1 MFTLPFIF
9 VMNVVTIPF
18 HMIQT
23 IASQP
28 QTSIAETK
36 SVVNQPIF
44 SLVNVK
50 RYNIPGQKSILVV
63 ATKCPSEFVN
73 ISTPTTKIFHSLV
86 DSGMSCI
93 NSTQILP
100 VELRQVCS

>member
-18 HMIQT
+18 HMVQT
-23 IASQP
+23 IASQN
-28 QTSIAETK
+28 QTSIEETK
-36 SVVNQPIF
+36 SAVNQPRF

-63 ATKCPSEFVN
+63 ATKCPTEVVG
-73 ISTPTTKIFHSLV
+73 IATPTTKIFHSLV

-93 NSTQILP
+93 NNTQILP